1 MRADVGWR
9 WRVENYPQMIGFS
22 TYKFL
27 PVEAFDERCQT
38 PPLNSGEC
46 AHFVSDFPG
55 ATMNFSDTITQKLH
69 RFLFFHNLAATILC
83 T

>member
-46 AHFVSDFPG
+46 DIF
-55 ATMNFSDTITQKLH
+55 
-69 RFLFFHNLAATILC
+69 R
-83 T
+83 